1 MERTGQRLGPGTHTQ
16 EISLTCAHTPSHLTD
31 VTLAR
36 KAHSLTETFS
46 GYERTISENDE
57 EQLLL
62 AQRFD
67 LAPVLCGINGMVAGG
82 AFHVGAWPCTPCA
95 LPFYILLCF
104 TSVHPTL
111 CCGAP
116 CMYSICM
123 WRIFEPL
130 YYALAVLVCVL
141 HACGAPPSA
150 KPALSQ
156 RRHTLTRWQCNQTS
170 PQEPDIMIAAKCAN

>member
-67 LAPVLCGINGMVAGG
+67 LAPVLCGINGMGG
-82 AFHVGAWPCTPCA
+82 GLFMWVPGHAPLALCPFISSCVSHQRILHCA
-95 LPFYILLCF
+95 VERPVCILYACEGYLCRLIMRSRTCERRLCVSCMRVVLPHQQSLPSPNAD
-104 TSVHPTL
+104 TH
-111 CCGAP
+111 
-116 CMYSICM
+116 
-123 WRIFEPL
+123 
-130 YYALAVLVCVL
+130 L
-141 HACGAPPSA
+141 HSDNAI
-150 KPALSQ
+150 
-156 RRHTLTRWQCNQTS
+156 RRHHRNL
-170 PQEPDIMIAAKCAN
+170 I